1 MDFLYDN
8 KIQDTG
14 ALQTKKSDLEKE
26 LKSLI
31 VQRRKLYTLKE
42 RAKRQNDIPALM
54 QAKAE
59 LSDIAQKIH
68 DVRNQLSLCEDIE
81 ANSLRVEQGLE
92 APIKKPELEA
102 PDKPITKK
110 NRY

>member
-1 MDFLYDN
+1 MNAINVENPSARAVTL
-8 KIQDTG
+8 
-14 ALQTKKSDLEKE
+14 L
-26 LKSLI
+26 LI
-31 VQRRKLYTLKE
+31 GESTLVRNPTNVMSVGK
-42 RAKRQNDIPALM
+42 P
-54 QAKAE
+54 
-59 LSDIAQKIH
+59 S
-68 DVRNQLSLCEDIE
+68 VRNQLSLCEDIE